1 MLLARPSGRN
11 ILKFLVLVIT
21 LIVIAAILHFKFG
34 YRLHVDG
41 SGWRPRFVS
50 QNREAHYVILDKNRG
65 QQKLRNTESEI
76 SPRTGS
82 SLALL
87 PKKILPTEIN
97 AHRNVS
103 ENIDTAKNRTQNYWT
118 DFRGPKR
125 DGRYEAAPILTTW
138 PESGLPLLWHQPIG
152 GGYASFIAADGRLFT
167 IEQRRQQEMLVSYDL
182 ETGHEYW
189 NNGWDANFREV
200 LGGDGPRATPTWD
213 EGRIYSLGATGELRC
228 VDATIGNLLW
238 RRNILSENGA
248 TNLTWAMSASP
259 LVVDNKVIVLPGGP
273 GGRSVVAYDKITGE
287 KIWSVLDDKQ
297 AYVSPMLVTLANQ
310 RQILVVS
317 AERAMGLTVDE
328 GALLWEYPWTTS
340 QGINTAQPVLL
351 GKNRIFLSSG
361 YGHGA
366 ETFEVLRK
374 GNSFSTQ
381 TLWDNI
387 RMKNKFTSSILHEGY
402 LYGLDE
408 SILACISAETGEL
421 MWKGGRYGY
430 GQVMFGSGHLIVLTE
445 RGDVVLIKATPE
457 KHQELARFAAIDGKS
472 WNHPIIVDGR
482 LIVRNTTEMAAF
494 DISEENQ

>member
-1 MLLARPSGRN
+1 MLRWSALIHVASFLLSSVRSLILLVRPSGRN
-11 ILKFLVLVIT
+11 ILKFLGLVIT

-41 SGWRPRFVS
+41 SGWKPRFLS
-50 QNREAHYVILDKNRG
+50 QNREAHDLILDKNRG
-65 QQKLRNTESEI
+65 QQKLRNTESGI
-76 SPRTGS
+76 SPKTGS
-82 SLALL
+82 SLTLL

-97 AHRNVS
+97 AHRNAS
-103 ENIDTAKNRTQNYWT
+103 ENTDTAKSGTQNYWT
-118 DFRGPKR
+118 NFRGPKR

-228 VDATIGNLLW
+228 VDATTGNLLW

-287 KIWSVLDDKQ
+287 KI
-297 AYVSPMLVTLANQ
+297 
-310 RQILVVS
+310 
-317 AERAMGLTVDE
+317 
-328 GALLWEYPWTTS
+328 
-340 QGINTAQPVLL
+340 
-351 GKNRIFLSSG
+351 
-361 YGHGA
+361 
-366 ETFEVLRK
+366 
-374 GNSFSTQ
+374 
-381 TLWDNI
+381 
-387 RMKNKFTSSILHEGY
+387 
-402 LYGLDE
+402 
-408 SILACISAETGEL
+408 
-421 MWKGGRYGY
+421 
-430 GQVMFGSGHLIVLTE
+430 
-445 RGDVVLIKATPE
+445 
-457 KHQELARFAAIDGKS
+457 
-472 WNHPIIVDGR
+472 
-482 LIVRNTTEMAAF
+482 
-494 DISEENQ
+494 